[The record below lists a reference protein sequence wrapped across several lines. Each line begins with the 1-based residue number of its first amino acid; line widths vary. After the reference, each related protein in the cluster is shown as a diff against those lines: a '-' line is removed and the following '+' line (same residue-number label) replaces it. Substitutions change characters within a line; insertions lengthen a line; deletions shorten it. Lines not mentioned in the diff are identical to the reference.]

1 MKNCERKTSITML
14 KYENKNFHNKK
25 KEVVTMKLELKLRK
39 NKKKER

>member
-1 MKNCERKTSITML
+1 ML